1 MNRAQFFNRSIFATL
16 SSRVSGAIISMSR
29 LLAHCLTGDCVSFM
43 PRPFFWSGVVTTRVG
58 RYPASSSAS
67 KTTVANS
74 GVPKNANLTSLFF
87 IGFLVIHFCRF
98 VGVKNS
104 LQMVK
109 LVLKDVGEESR
120 RSARELRAV
129 FIIRAHSRLFR
140 ARHDAPFTADRE
152 APLMLGAF
160 PAGHFHEFWIYVH
173 LIWLWW
179 LFQLTLGLLNWFIRS
194 IALASRERTPGN
206 YKKSQWLADLRG
218 GERNAVFLFSK
229 KTFHFCYK

>member
-58 RYPASSSAS
+58 KYPASSSAS

-87 IGFLVIHFCRF
+87 IRFLVIHFCRF

-109 LVLKDVGEESR
+109 LVLENMREKAR
-120 RSARELRAV
+120 RSARELRSV
-129 FIIRAHSRLFR
+129 LIVRAHGRFFR
-140 ARHDAPFTADRE
+140 ALYDAPLSADIK
-152 APLMLGAF
+152 AHPMFGAF
-160 PAGHFHEFWIYVH
+160 PARHFHEHRVYVH
-173 LIWLWW
+173 LIWRWRFFW
-179 LFQLTLGLLNWFIRS
+179 IIF
-194 IALASRERTPGN
+194 
-206 YKKSQWLADLRG
+206 
-218 GERNAVFLFSK
+218 
-229 KTFHFCYK
+229 

>member
-1 MNRAQFFNRSIFATL
+1 MNRSQFFDRRIFAAA
-16 SSRVSGAIISMSR
+16 SSRVSGAMVSTQR
-29 LLAHCLTGDCVSFM
+29 LPAHCLTGDWVGFM
-43 PRPFFWSGVVTTRVG
+43 PRFFFWSGVVTTREG
-58 RYPASSSAS
+58 EYPAPSSAS

-87 IGFLVIHFCRF
+87 IRFLVIHFCRF

-160 PAGHFHEFWIYVH
+160 PAGHFHEF
-173 LIWLWW
+173 
-179 LFQLTLGLLNWFIRS
+179 
-194 IALASRERTPGN
+194 
-206 YKKSQWLADLRG
+206 
-218 GERNAVFLFSK
+218 
-229 KTFHFCYK
+229 